1 MRPDRIGLK
10 DHADLALFGRGADAP
25 AARITNLAVERDLAF
40 VRLFETR
47 DAAQK
52 RRLARAARPEQDKKF
67 PASDFEIDRLH
78 RRDHAIAGKKFFA
91 QAGDRDHPTSV
102 TRL

>member
-25 AARITNLAVERDLAF
+25 AARINNLALDRDIAF
-40 VRLFETR
+40 VRLSESR

-52 RRLARAARPEQDKKF
+52 RRLALAARSIQIYRY
-67 PASDFEIDRLH
+67 ST
-78 RRDHAIAGKKFFA
+78 AGVSS
-91 QAGDRDHPTSV
+91 GIRILSMTSNSLSPPTNDACSISG
-102 TRL
+102 